1 MGQVRRARSGLRL
14 DLWNRSLICYSCA
27 GSEIAMDLF
36 AVVAVMSVVLLL
48 IVAVASLFMQQ
59 SGQLREIQ
67 AQLSKL
73 EGGGSADPSQLR
85 IERAAWIDPLVL
97 LEVSLVQSDLNE
109 LAPEQMA
116 QIDAARSGVK
126 AITEQ
131 LKASGEWMGP
141 PYDLEWVEHLDRM
154 PRLKSIYMKSG
165 FATDTASSA
174 DS

>member
-1 MGQVRRARSGLRL
+1 
-14 DLWNRSLICYSCA
+14 
-27 GSEIAMDLF
+27 MDLF
-36 AVVAVMSVVLLL
+36 AVVAVLSVMLLL

-73 EGGGSADPSQLR
+73 EVGSVSDPSQLR

-97 LEVSLVQSDLNE
+97 LEVALVQSDHNE
-109 LAPEQMA
+109 LSSEQLA
-116 QIDAARSGVK
+116 QIDAARTGVK
-126 AITEQ
+126 TITEQ

-141 PYDLEWVEHLDRM
+141 PYDLEWIEHLDRM

-165 FATDTASSA
+165 LSA
-174 DS
+174 DIAPIAGI